1 MEKEWEEKDT
11 RVKVEAKDLG
21 RKEKV
26 MAKEAQKD
34 FHFQV
39 LQEKDHLKEISD
51 PKVSREAREV
61 EKQELK
67 EVREDPVHLQETV
80 TNADSLDI
88 PPSSARTSGSASRGT
103 ATTAG
108 SMDTEPQTARP

>member
-1 MEKEWEEKDT
+1 M
-11 RVKVEAKDLG
+11 G

-26 MAKEAQKD
+26 TAKEAQKD

-61 EKQELK
+61 EKQDLK
-67 EVREDPVHLQETV
+67 EVREDPMHLQETV
-80 TNADSLDI
+80 MNADFLDI
-88 PPSSARTSGSASRGT
+88 PPSSAHILGWASRGT

-108 SMDTEPQTARP
+108 SMDIGQPTARP